1 MLVYWKG
8 FSGGRLLAQIHGSA
22 LYRASLPGLLSSCV
36 YLLLVH
42 YSPSQLKLE
51 LDHPYAIGVLISGVM
66 LMLVFRSNHS
76 YQRYWDA
83 CGSVQKMLSKWLDAT
98 VHTAACHMQCKH
110 YDKIRPISTMEMS
123 EESPFSININGKK
136 QNGHSSKGTYFRS
149 HSKTECS
156 ITGNGSVTRT
166 NKSNNPP
173 QRQRPQLERR
183 CSIDLS
189 AFDVMNDY
197 EDTLLTNIP
206 NTVRSDRLDGGWGLL
221 RNTSNYNQTVIPTAS
236 WVRK

>member
-76 YQRYWDA
+76 YQRYWEA

-110 YDKIRPISTMEMS
+110 YDKIRPMSTMEMS
-123 EESPFSININGKK
+123 EESEGA
-136 QNGHSSKGTYFRS
+136 HFRS

-189 AFDVMNDY
+189 AGIDVMNDY

-221 RNTSNYNQTVIPTAS
+221 RNTSNYYQTVIPTAS